1 MKVEAMSNYSVFHI
15 VSKPK
20 IIVSKTLKDFETVL
34 TTNNFVRVNRSVIVN
49 LDFIVK
55 YKKGDGGTIEMA
67 DGSEVEVSVSKN
79 IFYSKECFLYK

>member
-1 MKVEAMSNYSVFHI
+1 MSNYSVFHI

-55 YKKGDGGTIEMA
+55 YKKGDGGAIEMA
-67 DGSEVEVSVSKN
+67 DGSEVEVSVSKKH
-79 IFYSKECFLYK
+79 ILLERMLSI